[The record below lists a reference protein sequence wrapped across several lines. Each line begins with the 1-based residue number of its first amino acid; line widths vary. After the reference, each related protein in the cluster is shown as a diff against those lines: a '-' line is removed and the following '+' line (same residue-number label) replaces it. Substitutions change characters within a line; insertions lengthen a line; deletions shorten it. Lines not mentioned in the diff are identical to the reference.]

1 MVSKFGVF
9 AAKDHSK
16 LPMLY
21 WLPKLHKRPY
31 RSRLIAN
38 SSPYTTTGLSILLT
52 SCFTAFENHVV
63 KYCETIYERKG
74 KNLKNGILKH

>member
-1 MVSKFGVF
+1 MVSKFGVFAVF

-31 RSRLIAN
+31 RSRFIAN
-38 SSPYTTTGLSILLT
+38 FSPCTTTRLSLLLT
-52 SCFTAFENHVV
+52 FWFTAIENHVV
-63 KYCETIYERKG
+63 KYCETVYERKG
-74 KNLKNGILKH
+74 